1 METPTATIASQS
13 PVLHRQVM
21 DTLQNIDTEK
31 LIVSPDTTKLIPF
44 NGYYSLGNTP
54 GAFFAIDANMS
65 VSDFGKTSSYFI
77 NLILSLDGKT
87 SYSIP
92 FSTGTFDGTTL
103 IQENETL
110 SIHLTLA
117 RAAATES
124 ITATCKGTVQISS
137 SEVPIPIQGSTY
149 NNPIDSSLFAGTFY
163 LPPPTTTPPST
174 APYTEVLVIGSD
186 NSIMYDYGS
195 GDGILKPVTAY
206 LYNMNMYY
214 FTFDNN
220 TYNLIMGTAG
230 TAGLACNNIIKAGD
244 DAGSRSLQTITSV
257 TANDQLFSNANSEA
271 LGAFSGYYPL
281 TSIHPAA
288 FFAVL
293 GQYTIIGTDTFYSA
307 TIVYSFD
314 GKSSTGYSFGTEG
327 MSFEDNVLTIVD
339 ALKNPIINLTFKRT
353 YTPGN
358 MSLATISG
366 MIMNHKDLVASSPFN
381 PVPLSAFG
389 GVAMTDTNSS
399 LTIVND
405 SLVTYTTTPAGG
417 TAQTTTM
424 DNFIYVPLMYIL
436 ANPWLGTTTVL
447 SLGTSGINGTACIVI
462 DVTTKQNSFL
472 FSIPNP

>member
-1 METPTATIASQS
+1 METTAALTSQT

-21 DTLQNIDTEK
+21 DTLQNIDPKK
-31 LIVSPDTTKLIPF
+31 LIISPDTTKLIPF
-44 NGYYSLGNTP
+44 NGYYSLGNAP

-65 VSDFGKTSSYFI
+65 VTDSGATATFFI
-77 NLILSLDGKT
+77 NLLLSLDGIKA
-87 SYSIP
+87 YSIP

-103 IQENETL
+103 IQENETF

-117 RAAATES
+117 RASAKEN
-124 ITATCKGTVQISS
+124 ITATCKGTVQIGS
-137 SEVPIPIQGSTY
+137 SEVLTPIQGATY
-149 NNPIDSSLFAGTFY
+149 NNPIDSSLFAGTYY

-174 APYTEVLVIGSD
+174 APYTEVLVIASD

-195 GDGILKPVTAY
+195 GNGTLKPVEAY
-206 LYNMNMYY
+206 IYNMNMYY
-214 FTFDNN
+214 YTFDNN

-230 TAGLACNNIIKAGD
+230 TAGLACNNMIKAGD
-244 DAGSRSLQTITSV
+244 NVGSRSLQTITDV
-257 TANDQLFSNANSEA
+257 TENDQLFPNANSEA
-271 LGAFSGYYPL
+271 LATFSGYYPL

-293 GQYTIIGTDTFYSA
+293 GQYTIIGTDTIYSA

-327 MSFEDNVLTIVD
+327 MSFEDNELTIVD
-339 ALKNPIINLTFKRT
+339 AHNNPIINLTFERK
-353 YTPGN
+353 YTSSN

-366 MIMNHKDLVASSPFN
+366 MILNHKDLLAYSPFN

-389 GVAMTDTNSS
+389 GVPMTDKNSS
-399 LTIVND
+399 LNIVSD
-405 SLVTYTTTPAGG
+405 SLVTYTTIPAGG
-417 TAQTTTM
+417 TPQTTTM

-447 SLGTSGINGTACIVI
+447 SLGTSGMNGTACIVI
-462 DVTTKQNSFL
+462 DVPTKQNSFL
-472 FSIPNP
+472 YGIPNP